1 MIARYQVRGPN
12 GPHGSPDRWT
22 VVDTANEDEVLFR
35 SSNRRRAR
43 DAVVEL
49 EVDETEDEE

>member
-1 MIARYQVRGPN
+1 
-12 GPHGSPDRWT
+12 
-22 VVDTANEDEVLFR
+22 VDTANEDEVLFR

-49 EVDETEDEE
+49 EVNETEDEE